1 MHVPLSLCAESDLTS
16 EYEWQAATN
25 AENIIARYSAVIF
38 FVLSIKLTLTCDFG
52 AHVKVTYCIVFEA
65 LEFNDSR
72 LLRRK
77 RVDCRRKLAASLQHS
92 PPRRA

>member
-38 FVLSIKLTLTCDFG
+38 FVLSIKLTYVEL
-52 AHVKVTYCIVFEA
+52 VT
-65 LEFNDSR
+65 LER
-72 LLRRK
+72 TLK
-77 RVDCRRKLAASLQHS
+77 
-92 PPRRA
+92 